1 MLFAKIAIHHLLLLL
16 HHVCGTCWIG
26 IDYWDFFSVIL
37 SFGLFAG
44 DWNWRWHWRIG
55 TNIWIEWICW
65 KLDSLVLHAHS
76 REKIIHSIVRSDIC
90 CITLILISELVVSIL
105 IITFILTVSSTT
117 TSGHATKPAQKG
129 LQIRSSTLTLST
141 CSISNFWPIVGNN
154 SHKQLLKLWLIH
166 LLQICLMWEE
176 LIGILLHASLHIVFV
191 IVVTLTSHIFVL
203 VVIITLASFAAHATK
218 STFSFLAISI
228 VFLVGLVSFILVSAF
243 VSLLLILATAKS
255 FICAAVLALAFWL
268 ILDTT
273 FSCLGRLTS
282 RISWFLLIL
291 VILISL
297 IGRIH
302 FLASPWIGSTFTSW
316 HILILMC
323 FQQRC
328 PLFKFFWF

>member
-1 MLFAKIAIHHLLLLL
+1 MLFAEIAIHHLLLLL

-37 SFGLFAG
+37 SFGLFTG
-44 DWNWRWHWRIG
+44 DRNWWWHWRIG
-55 TNIWIEWICW
+55 SNIWIEWICW
-65 KLDSLVLHAHS
+65 KLDSLILHAHS
-76 REKIIHSIVRSDIC
+76 CEKIIHSIVRSDVC

-117 TSGHATKPAQKG
+117 TSGHTTKPAQKG
-129 LQIRSSTLTLST
+129 LQICSSTLTLST

-176 LIGILLHASLHIVFV
+176 LIGILLHASLHIVFI
-191 IVVTLTSHIFVL
+191 IVVTLTTHIFVL
-203 VVIITLASFAAHATK
+203 VIIVTLTSFATK
-218 STFSFLAISI
+218 SAFSFLAISI
-228 VFLVGLVSFILVSAF
+228 VFLVWLVSFILVSAF
-243 VSLLLILATAKS
+243 VSLLLILTTAKS

-268 ILDTT
+268 ILDTA

-291 VILISL
+291 VILTSL

-302 FLASPWIGSTFTSW
+302 FLASPGIGSAFTSW

-328 PLFKFFWF
+328 PFFKFFRF